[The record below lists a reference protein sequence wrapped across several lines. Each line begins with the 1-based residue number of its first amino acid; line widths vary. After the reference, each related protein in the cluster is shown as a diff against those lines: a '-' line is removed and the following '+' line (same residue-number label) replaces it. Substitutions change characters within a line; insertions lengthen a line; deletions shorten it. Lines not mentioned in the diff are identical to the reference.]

1 MSTLSPKVYGKAGP
15 FAIEA
20 TADLRKSMMAERML
34 GIGAD
39 RWWKCNVCQPKSW
52 V

>member
-20 TADLRKSMMAERML
+20 TADLRKSMIAERML

-39 RWWKCNVCQPKSW
+39 RW
-52 V
+52 